1 VRPAGSTE
9 LRTRCELKNVNS
21 FNFVARGIDALVAQQ
36 IATYEAGGEV
46 KQETYD
52 YDPASNRLTVH
63 RSKEEADDYRYFPE
77 PDLVPIEPDPALVE
91 RLRAELPEAP
101 GERIRRLEAELGLE
115 TALGLVTGGRDRLHA
130 ALVAAGVEPK
140 AAANVLMN
148 QLAAAGV
155 DPDAVDAVELAK
167 LIDARSS
174 IPRTAFDEA
183 LAASGSPGFAAER
196 YLAEASISDSSE
208 LEPVVD
214 RILAANPD
222 KVEEFRAGKEGL
234 LGFFVGQVMRETGGK
249 ASPQAVNA
257 LVRAKLAP

>member
-1 VRPAGSTE
+1 
-9 LRTRCELKNVNS
+9 
-21 FNFVARGIDALVAQQ
+21 
-36 IATYEAGGEV
+36 
-46 KQETYD
+46 
-52 YDPASNRLTVH
+52 
-63 RSKEEADDYRYFPE
+63 
-77 PDLVPIEPDPALVE
+77 
-91 RLRAELPEAP
+91 
-101 GERIRRLEAELGLE
+101 
-115 TALGLVTGGRDRLHA
+115 
-130 ALVAAGVEPK
+130 
-140 AAANVLMN
+140 MN